1 MTEAL
6 ELMQYVFAGLVASW
20 VYYGLTPYK
29 RPTPFERVVQA
40 LIYTAAIRLLAEFA
54 VAAVGEGF
62 WAESVAD
69 AEGGKK
75 LAATSALVLA
85 LSLALGFVLALA
97 ANNNWPHKWLVRFP
111 PEWLDR
117 VPPEGKWMEWLWKIT
132 GQSTHD
138 NNLSYAMETRNGE
151 YVVLVL
157 KNGRRIYGWPESW
170 PDHPDEDFFLL
181 VAYEWLPGP
190 RDDADAVAAA
200 NEKIHPNG
208 AILIAAKDVD
218 VIEFIPNEETTPNK
232 EPMP

>member
-1 MTEAL
+1 ML
-6 ELMQYVFAGLVASW
+6 EWFQLVQYVFAGLVASW
-20 VYYGLTPYK
+20 VFYGLTPYK
-29 RPTPFERVVQA
+29 EPQPFDRIVRA
-40 LIYTAAIRLLAEFA
+40 LIYTAVIQLSAELITA
-54 VAAVGEGF
+54 TAGEGW
-62 WAESVAD
+62 WAESVKD
-69 AEGGKK
+69 DKGGKK
-75 LAATSALVLA
+75 LAATPALVLV

-111 PEWLDR
+111 PEQWK
-117 VPPEGKWMEWLWKIT
+117 EKWQWARWLWEIT
-132 GQSTHD
+132 SQSTHD
-138 NNLSYAMETRNGE
+138 NNLSYAMETRKGQ